1 MIVTNT
7 PAADLA
13 LTNLAYCSH
22 ADLHGFAVP
31 GTKLY
36 LASIAD
42 SFVLSLT
49 YPFLSFLTAPFD
61 DDTAHESVR
70 NGHIALNA
78 IQRRHARVSSG
89 DTISV
94 NRFIPPENFDL
105 ALLSLEL
112 EFVKKGTKSEQVDAI
127 LLASQLK
134 KIFKN
139 QVMTAGQRVSFEFHG
154 NNYIFTVN
162 QAATEGQ
169 EKSST
174 IERGMISRDTYI
186 VFETSNASGIKI
198 VNQREAASSNIFRQ
212 KEFNLQSLVT
222 KTSTLSELGDEEAGS
237 TDKGIGR
244 LTNPERR
251 AKLKKQ
257 RKEAKKL
264 VKELEKVEEVQQ
276 TPQAAVLAEV
286 KEDLIAEEAFENKKR
301 KLAELGMALLA
312 NPEPNIKSLKEMLQ
326 ISKDNDHAIAKL
338 GVLSMLA
345 VFKDII
351 KRRYRIRLP
360 TEKDLEMKVSK
371 DVKKMR
377 FYESTLLSAY
387 KVGEKSV
394 LT

>member
-1 MIVTNT
+1 MGWRMKF
-7 PAADLA
+7 ADLRP
-13 LTNLAYCSH
+13 T
-22 ADLHGFAVP
+22 
-31 GTKLY
+31 
-36 LASIAD
+36 
-42 SFVLSLT
+42 
-49 YPFLSFLTAPFD
+49 
-61 DDTAHESVR
+61 
-70 NGHIALNA
+70 
-78 IQRRHARVSSG
+78 
-89 DTISV
+89 
-94 NRFIPPENFDL
+94 
-105 ALLSLEL
+105 LL
-112 EFVKKGTKSEQVDAI
+112 
-127 LLASQLK
+127 
-134 KIFKN
+134 
-139 QVMTAGQRVSFEFHG
+139 
-154 NNYIFTVN
+154 
-162 QAATEGQ
+162 
-169 EKSST
+169 
-174 IERGMISRDTYI
+174 
-186 VFETSNASGIKI
+186 
-198 VNQREAASSNIFRQ
+198 
-212 KEFNLQSLVT
+212 T

-351 KRRYRIRLP
+351 KRYRIRLP